1 MNSRER
7 QEFREVILGEIESQK
22 HQIES
27 LLKSI
32 KPIAP
37 DNAIG
42 RLTRMEAIGSKGVS
56 EASLGFAQRKLA
68 RLETALNKIEN
79 PEFGGLH
86 PMFESNP
93 KRAYDFDAR
102 KCYLRF
108 LRRDKERVYG
118 QALIKTN

>member
-1 MNSRER
+1 VGISSKMNSRE
-7 QEFREVILGEIESQK
+7 QEEFREVILGEIESQK

-56 EASLGFAQRKLA
+56 EASLVSAQRKLA
-68 RLETALNKIEN
+68 MLETALSKIESLDL
-79 PEFGGLH
+79 EFASDVL
-86 PMFESNP
+86 
-93 KRAYDFDAR
+93 AR
-102 KCYLRF
+102 SQK
-108 LRRDKERVYG
+108 VV
-118 QALIKTN
+118 

>member
-7 QEFREVILGEIESQK
+7 EEFREVILGEIESQK

-42 RLTRMEAIGSKGVS
+42 CLTRMEAIGSKGVS
-56 EASLGFAQRKLA
+56 EASLSSAQRKLA

-79 PEFGGLH
+79 PEFGVCIRCSSPIPKGRMISM
-86 PMFESNP
+86 PESVTCV
-93 KRAYDFDAR
+93 ACA
-102 KCYLRF
+102 
-108 LRRDKERVYG
+108 E
-118 QALIKTN
+118 IKKGSMGRL

>member
-7 QEFREVILGEIESQK
+7 EEFREIILGEIESQK
-22 HQIES
+22 HQIKR

-56 EASLGFAQRKLA
+56 EASLSSAQRKLA

-79 PEFGGLH
+79 QDFGICIRC
-86 PMFESNP
+86 SNP
-93 KRAYDFDAR
+93 IPKGRMISIPESVTCVACT
-102 KCYLRF
+102 K
-108 LRRDKERVYG
+108 
-118 QALIKTN
+118 IKKGSMDRL

>member
-7 QEFREVILGEIESQK
+7 EEFRKVILGEIESKK

-56 EASLGFAQRKLA
+56 EASLNSAQTKLA
-68 RLETALNKIEN
+68 KLEAVLDRIEN
-79 PEFGGLH
+79 PDFGVCIRC
-86 PMFESNP
+86 SNP
-93 KRAYDFDAR
+93 IPKGRMILIPESVTCVVCAEMKKGPMD
-102 KCYLRF
+102 RF
-108 LRRDKERVYG
+108 
-118 QALIKTN
+118 

>member
-7 QEFREVILGEIESQK
+7 EEFREVILGEIESQK

-56 EASLGFAQRKLA
+56 EASLSSAQRKLA
-68 RLETALNKIEN
+68 KLETALNKIEN
-79 PEFGGLH
+79 PEFGICIRCSSSIPKGRMILM
-86 PMFESNP
+86 PESVTCV
-93 KRAYDFDAR
+93 ACA
-102 KCYLRF
+102 
-108 LRRDKERVYG
+108 E
-118 QALIKTN
+118 IKKDSMGRL

>member
-1 MNSRER
+1 MNSRE
-7 QEFREVILGEIESQK
+7 QEEFREVILGEIESQK

-56 EASLGFAQRKLA
+56 EASLVSAQRKLA
-68 RLETALNKIEN
+68 MLETALNKIESL
-79 PEFGGLH
+79 EFGVCIRCSSPIPNGRMILM
-86 PMFESNP
+86 PESVTCV
-93 KRAYDFDAR
+93 ACAR
-102 KCYLRF
+102 
-108 LRRDKERVYG
+108 
-118 QALIKTN
+118 

>member
-7 QEFREVILGEIESQK
+7 EEFKEVILSEIESEK

-42 RLTRMEAIGSKGVS
+42 RLTRMEAIASKGVS
-56 EASLGFAQRKLA
+56 EASLSSAQRKLA
-68 RLETALNKIEN
+68 GLETALNKIGN
-79 PEFGGLH
+79 PEFGVCIRC
-86 PMFESNP
+86 SSQIP
-93 KRAYDFDAR
+93 KGRM
-102 KCYLRF
+102 L
-108 LRRDKERVYG
+108 
-118 QALIKTN
+118 LIPGSVTCVACA

>member
-7 QEFREVILGEIESQK
+7 EEFKEVILSEIASQK

-27 LLKSI
+27 LLKST

-56 EASLGFAQRKLA
+56 EASLGSAQRKLA
-68 RLETALNKIEN
+68 GLETALNKIGN
-79 PEFGGLH
+79 PEFGVCIRCSSQIPKGRMLLI
-86 PMFESNP
+86 PESVTCV
-93 KRAYDFDAR
+93 ACA
-102 KCYLRF
+102 
-108 LRRDKERVYG
+108 
-118 QALIKTN
+118 

>member
-1 MNSRER
+1 MNSKERE
-7 QEFREVILGEIESQK
+7 EFRKIVLSEIKSQK
-22 HQIES
+22 YQIES

-42 RLTRMEAIGSKGVS
+42 RLTRMEAIGSKGIS

-79 PEFGGLH
+79 PEFGVCIRCSSPIPKGRMISM
-86 PMFESNP
+86 PESVTCVACAET
-93 KRAYDFDAR
+93 KKGSMDR
-102 KCYLRF
+102 L
-108 LRRDKERVYG
+108 
-118 QALIKTN
+118 

>member
-7 QEFREVILGEIESQK
+7 EEFRKVILDEIESQK

-27 LLKSI
+27 LLKST

-42 RLTRMEAIGSKGVS
+42 RLTRVEAIGSKGVS
-56 EASLGFAQRKLA
+56 EASLSFAQRKLA

-79 PEFGGLH
+79 PEFGVCIRCSS
-86 PMFESNP
+86 PIP
-93 KRAYDFDAR
+93 KGRMAVMPDSITCVACAEVKKGSMGR
-102 KCYLRF
+102 L
-108 LRRDKERVYG
+108 
-118 QALIKTN
+118 

>member
-7 QEFREVILGEIESQK
+7 EEFGKIVLSEIKSQK

-27 LLKSI
+27 LLKSV

-56 EASLGFAQRKLA
+56 EALLVLFA
-68 RLETALNKIEN
+68 
-79 PEFGGLH
+79 
-86 PMFESNP
+86 
-93 KRAYDFDAR
+93 
-102 KCYLRF
+102 LR
-108 LRRDKERVYG
+108 
-118 QALIKTN
+118 